1 LLVRSVEQ
9 AILEEIKTRKMDAGL
24 AAEINTW
31 DDAPG
36 SFMGVGSAVQP
47 KGSTVVL
54 VRMLGV
60 DDCYHNIQ
68 VRLHSKTTCVLLS
81 KIIERRPPEK
91 QTV

>member
-1 LLVRSVEQ
+1 
-9 AILEEIKTRKMDAGL
+9 MDAGF
-24 AAEINTW
+24 AAEMNTW

-36 SFMGVGSAVQP
+36 SFVGVGSAVQP

-68 VRLHSKTTCVLLS
+68 VWLHAKTTCVLLLA
-81 KIIERRPPEK
+81 KIIEHRPPEK
-91 QTV
+91 QAVCPSHVSAMY